1 MIPGTLDSF
10 EVREYAAHQPGR
22 GFGVASD
29 HKGLNW
35 EFVWKT
41 KAFPHRKALI
51 VRIYMKD
58 GSAVAEREQVVDQG

>member
-10 EVREYAAHQPGR
+10 EVREHATPQPGR
-22 GFGVASD
+22 GFGLASD

-35 EFVWKT
+35 EFVWKA
-41 KAFPHRKALI
+41 KAFPPRRAVI
-51 VRIYMKD
+51 VRVYMKD